1 MDNQTKLTFIKTA
14 LKNPLFSGYLG
25 RKGIAIDV
33 ITRRYTFP
41 SDTLDKHIGT
51 DYILIND
58 YYARFQQNQVENLV
72 KTKI

>member
-1 MDNQTKLTFIKTA
+1 MDNQTKLAFIKTA
-14 LKNPLFSGYLG
+14 LKNNLFNNYLG
-25 RKGIAIDV
+25 RKGVAIDV

-41 SDTLDKHIGT
+41 SDTLDNHIGT

-58 YYARFQQNQVENLV
+58 YFTRFQKNQVESLV